1 MKQLYILRH
10 AKSSWAQPG
19 LGDIERPLNKRGERQ
34 VDRLQEW
41 LNSNKIQI
49 NQILCSPSTRTQA
62 TYRGLQPALGDTP
75 VEIVK
80 SLYHGRM
87 ENYLEA
93 LWSQAADRIMMIG
106 HNPTCDELTRYLTSP
121 TSPAAE
127 KLMAHHFGTAT
138 LAILSFEIDD
148 WSQIGQASGTL
159 TQLLRPREIEGGGEG
174 GSDGGGNSHSH

>member
-1 MKQLYILRH
+1 
-10 AKSSWAQPG
+10 
-19 LGDIERPLNKRGERQ
+19 LGDIERPLNKRGDRQ
-34 VDRLQEW
+34 LIGLQAW
-41 LNSNKIQI
+41 LSSNNIVIDQV
-49 NQILCSPSTRTQA
+49 LCSPATRTQA
-62 TYRGLQPALGDTP
+62 THRGIEQALSKAP

-93 LWSQAADRIMMIG
+93 LWAQSANRIMVIG

-138 LAILSFEIDD
+138 MAILTFDIDD

-159 TQLLRPREIEGGGEG
+159 TNLLRPRDLDNGD
-174 GSDGGGNSHSH
+174 SNSR